1 LDRSPTATLL
11 RNGARLGAVLLPVA
25 SIALASSDAVREA
38 PTLSAA
44 LPGVAAAA
52 ALIAGITLL
61 VTVAAGLEDGRLRK
75 LADAAGLGMLASVFA
90 VLAMDAAGSLGFG
103 IGLAAAAVLFVIGS
117 SAGGVRVPTRGG
129 RLGALVI
136 AFVLVETVLGAI
148 LLSSGVAVDQRAAPF
163 LLISGAMLLA
173 VAAVTSLDDPG
184 RATAMGVAATSCL
197 AGALGGATGGAMLVA
212 GGGMALA
219 SIVIAGPP
227 LMERLRRPMLP
238 EPVARLE
245 ALPDPLAD
253 PPAEPEFDEPARIT
267 RELRGTLDDLV
278 AARHLID
285 LQRQEID
292 RAATTDP
299 LTGLASRQ
307 ATLERLRTEAA
318 EARRYNHPLATVL
331 IDIDRFADLNHLHGL
346 EVGDAVLR
354 ELALRLRVRVRGADA
369 AGRMGADSFLVVL
382 PHTDE
387 GGAATFARAVLERVL
402 GRRVVTD
409 HGEVAATLSIG
420 IALMRPGMAM
430 DGDALLAEVEEAL
443 ASARAAGGNR
453 IAFDRLHGLARL
465 EERKLRDEPLQ
476 GGEAE
481 GAG

>member
-1 LDRSPTATLL
+1 V
-11 RNGARLGAVLLPVA
+11 AVLLPVA
-25 SIALASSDAVREA
+25 SIAVFSSHAIRESPA
-38 PTLSAA
+38 LSVA
-44 LPGVAAAA
+44 LPGVAATA
-52 ALIAGITLL
+52 ALITGIALL

-90 VLAMDAAGSLGFG
+90 VLAMDAAGSVGFG

-117 SAGGVRVPTRGG
+117 SAGGASVLTRGG

-136 AFVLVETVLGAI
+136 AFVLVEAVLGAI
-148 LLSSGVAVDQRAAPF
+148 LLSSGAAIDQRAAPF

-173 VAAVTSLDDPG
+173 VAAVASLDDPG
-184 RATAMGVAATSCL
+184 RATAMGVVATSCL
-197 AGALGGATGGAMLVA
+197 AGALGGATGGMLVA
-212 GGGMALA
+212 GGGMGLA
-219 SIVIAGPP
+219 SLVLAGPP
-227 LMERLRRPMLP
+227 VMERLRRPRLP
-238 EPVARLE
+238 EPVASPE
-245 ALPDPLAD
+245 PADPLAD
-253 PPAEPEFDEPARIT
+253 APAEPEFDEPARIT

-354 ELALRLRVRVRGADA
+354 ELALRLRVRVRVADA

-402 GRRVVTD
+402 GRRVVTE

-420 IALMRPGMAM
+420 IALMRPGMTM

-465 EERKLRDEPLQ
+465 EERLLPDQAPPVS
-476 GGEAE
+476 EA
-481 GAG
+481 GAVD